1 VRPTYR
7 LYPGWVICVNLSLGR
22 GSRTLGA
29 AHVVAGLAGVALL
42 ASACGSSG
50 GGSATTGGGGSG
62 TTKSQITIGLVTS
75 ETGPL
80 AASAA
85 GGRDLATGWAT
96 WVNKTQGGING
107 HPVKVDVVDDAS
119 DPATGASRARQL
131 VEQDH
136 VIAVVGSYAT
146 ASTATFAPYL
156 QQRKIANINAA
167 PNQPVWT
174 QNPVFFPVSM
184 TVPDSVIAKAKVAQ
198 VAGAKKWG
206 AFVCAESPACDVSSI
221 WSAVSPK
228 LGLDYVGAQKVAAS
242 APSYATECLKFKQE
256 GVGYV
261 QVGLPSQ
268 VTLRAIRD
276 CQQQGFNPTWGIQ
289 SSAWDPALLSI
300 PGLKVDGD
308 SYTLPWFSDQPALAD
323 YKQLENTYVK
333 EASWRSFTSL
343 ASFAAL
349 EVFRKAM
356 AGVGAHPTAADVLTA
371 MAALHGESLGGLL
384 PSPVGGFN
392 AGTAAQPALK
402 CFYRVGIQGGKYVSP
417 DGAKPTCVDVT
428 L

>member
-1 VRPTYR
+1 MKM
-7 LYPGWVICVNLSLGR
+7 LLGR
-22 GSRTLGA
+22 GSRTFGA

-50 GGSATTGGGGSG
+50 GGTASTGGGTG

-85 GGRDLATGWAT
+85 GARDLATGWAT

-119 DPATGASRARQL
+119 DPATGAARARQL

-146 ASTATFAPYL
+146 ASTATFGPYM
-156 QQRKIANINAA
+156 QQKKIANINAA
-167 PNQPVWT
+167 PNQPIWT
-174 QNPVFFPVSM
+174 QNPVFFPLSM
-184 TVPDSVIAKAKVAQ
+184 TVPNSVIAKAKVAQ
-198 VAGAKKWG
+198 VSGAKKWG

-228 LGLDYVGAQKVAAS
+228 LGLQYVGAEKVSAS

-256 GVGYV
+256 GVDYV
-261 QVGLPSQ
+261 QVGLASQ
-268 VTLRAIRD
+268 VAIRAIRD
-276 CQQQGFNPTWGIQ
+276 CQQQGFNPTYGIQ
-289 SSAWDPALLSI
+289 GSAWDPALLGIS
-300 PGLKVDGD
+300 GLKVDGD
-308 SYTLPWFSDQPALAD
+308 SYTLPWFSDLPALAS
-323 YKQLENTYVK
+323 YKQLKNTYVK
-333 EASWRSFTSL
+333 AADWQSFTTL

-349 EVFRKAM
+349 EVFRTAM
-356 AGVGAHPTAADVLTA
+356 AGAGAHPTAADVLTA
-371 MAALHGESLGGLL
+371 MAALHGEDLGGLL
-384 PSPVGGFN
+384 PSTVGGFN
-392 AGTAAQPALK
+392 AATAPQPALK

-428 L
+428 V